1 MLRKYYRLGKVF
13 NIFDEIDDNHYKL
26 HMYNSRSS
34 NMINRKN
41 EMLVYLKIIELKL
54 INMLSTSSVFRKI
67 SNANYKGYV
76 NEILNEEMNSGDTCH
91 ARAIIDSFK
100 FKNLESMETEE
111 PIEREI
117 KKLNQI
123 QKKLLLRE

>member
-26 HMYNSRSS
+26 HMYNSRSP

-54 INMLSTSSVFRKI
+54 INMLSTSSVLRKI

-76 NEILNEEMNSGDTCH
+76 NEILNEEMNSGDTWPC
-91 ARAIIDSFK
+91 RS
-100 FKNLESMETEE
+100 NY
-111 PIEREI
+111 
-117 KKLNQI
+117 
-123 QKKLLLRE
+123 